1 MKTTELQDRIA
12 EIAAPVVD
20 GAGIE
25 LVDVQFTA
33 EHGRKVLR
41 IFIDKPGGVTIDDCG
56 FVSRELGMALDVDDF
71 IPGRYSLE
79 VSSPGLDRAL
89 KKAADFARFVGS
101 KARVKTLEPIEE
113 RRNFRVT
120 IKAVEDD
127 TVSIEDSAGKV
138 WKIEIGKIESANLI
152 AEI

>member
-56 FVSRELGMALDVDDF
+56 SVSRELGVALDIDDF

-89 KKAADFARFVGS
+89 KKAADFERFIGS
-101 KARVKTLEPIEE
+101 KARVKTKAPLED

-120 IKAVEDD
+120 IKAVEGE
-127 TVSIEDSAGKV
+127 TVSIEDSTGRV
-138 WKIEIGKIESANLI
+138 WKIEIEMIESANLI

>member
-41 IFIDKPGGVTIDDCG
+41 IFIDKPGGVTIDDCSS
-56 FVSRELGMALDVDDF
+56 VSRELGVALDVDDF

-89 KKAADFARFVGS
+89 KKSADFARFIDH
-101 KARVKTLEPIEE
+101 KARVKTVTPVEE

-120 IKAVEDD
+120 IRAVEGD
-127 TVSIEDSAGKV
+127 TISIEDSTGRI
-138 WKIEIGKIESANLI
+138 WKIDLEMIESANLI

>member
-1 MKTTELQDRIA
+1 MKTTELQDRVA
-12 EIAAPVVD
+12 ELVAPVAQS
-20 GAGIE
+20 AGIE
-25 LVDVQFTA
+25 LVDVQFAA

-56 FVSRELGMALDVDDF
+56 SISSELAVALDVDDF

-89 KKAADFARFVGS
+89 NKIDDFARFVGS
-101 KARVKTLEPIEE
+101 KARVKTTLPIEE

-120 IKAVEDD
+120 IKAVEGDA
-127 TVSIEDSAGKV
+127 VCIEDSTGRI
-138 WKIEIGKIESANLI
+138 WKIDIGKIESANII
-152 AEI
+152 AEF

>member
-12 EIAAPVVD
+12 EIAAPVVE
-20 GAGIE
+20 GAGIN

-56 FVSRELGMALDVDDF
+56 SVSRELGLALDVDDF
-71 IPGRYSLE
+71 IPGRYALE

-89 KKAADFARFVGS
+89 KKAADFAQFIGS
-101 KARVKTLEPIEE
+101 KARVKTVEPIEE

-120 IKAVEDD
+120 IRAVEGD
-127 TVSIEDSAGKV
+127 TVSIEDAAGRV
-138 WKIEIGKIESANLI
+138 WKIDIAKIESANLI
-152 AEI
+152 SEV